1 MIRLCASAVCRHDQY
16 VCRHD
21 SAVCRHDSAV
31 CIHDLAVCRH
41 DSAVCRHDSAVFR
54 HDSAVLRHDSVR
66 CRHDSAVC
74 RHESAVRR
82 YDSNFN
88 LSVIAIFLVL
98 QQKER
103 MQNQTEKYLLNLKK
117 NYRYQYGGNQIVDH
131 TCCRNYCTN
140 GLKIW

>member
-1 MIRLCASAVCRHDQY
+1 MFFFDIHILITPLVSSNSSY
-16 VCRHD
+16 VGVSDILNKCPCKHE
-21 SAVCRHDSAV
+21 
-31 CIHDLAVCRH
+31 
-41 DSAVCRHDSAVFR
+41 SAVCRHDSAVFR

-98 QQKER
+98 
-103 MQNQTEKYLLNLKK
+103 
-117 NYRYQYGGNQIVDH
+117 
-131 TCCRNYCTN
+131 
-140 GLKIW
+140 